1 VSSTNERARSFE
13 EVNGFANFSPIFP
26 QRCKKICCV
35 RDIAL
40 IPTNWYRVQSTRLV
54 LGAPADF
61 FCADRYGGTAVG
73 KRGPKPAPNG
83 NRSEMIG
90 AACSRRPSHH
100 NARPRMPITP
110 QILDLEREIEALVKR
125 AGDSLRQPADRRP
138 RAGAGAVPDQGSPS
152 AQADSNTA
160 EQGGNRS

>member
-1 VSSTNERARSFE
+1 
-13 EVNGFANFSPIFP
+13 
-26 QRCKKICCV
+26 
-35 RDIAL
+35 
-40 IPTNWYRVQSTRLV
+40 
-54 LGAPADF
+54 
-61 FCADRYGGTAVG
+61 
-73 KRGPKPAPNG
+73 
-83 NRSEMIG
+83 
-90 AACSRRPSHH
+90 
-100 NARPRMPITP
+100 MPITP